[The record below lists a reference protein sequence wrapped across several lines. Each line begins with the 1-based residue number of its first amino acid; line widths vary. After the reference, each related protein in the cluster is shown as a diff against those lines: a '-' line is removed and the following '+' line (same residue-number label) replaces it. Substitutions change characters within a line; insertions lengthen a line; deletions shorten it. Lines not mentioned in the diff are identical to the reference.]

1 MGGFVFRSL
10 VLGCIILSAE
20 GANNVGGSG
29 GIFPRKILDIET
41 LWDGIS
47 SDLSSNFIQYWGF
60 CIRLFRNYR
69 RHEVVAQLSIYDL
82 RWHNLLGNYSEAV
95 LIKQCSWTSSRSLIL
110 MTVVDGKYSWYKLLG
125 QGKRDICGKIASK
138 MFLKHFLGLLRPV
151 SECNCGII
159 FVSIYMVIM
168 FLTSL
173 AAWSSLWHNCTHQW
187 HSWTETPR
195 QIHLFQDT
203 ALAQNLCKT
212 CVHKQYEMDMETF
225 AKTLRPGNLTELYL
239 EV

>member
-1 MGGFVFRSL
+1 MKSKAG
-10 VLGCIILSAE
+10 
-20 GANNVGGSG
+20 
-29 GIFPRKILDIET
+29 K
-41 LWDGIS
+41 WDGIS

-95 LIKQCSWTSSRSLIL
+95 LIKQCSWTSSRSLIM

-159 FVSIYMVIM
+159 FVTIFEWGGSSEPPEPPLPTGLGMVNGVGTASGRRNNI
-168 FLTSL
+168 FAEIRKIQPRAKQRRPSVSCRPSGRHCNACARTLSESG
-173 AAWSSLWHNCTHQW
+173 SS
-187 HSWTETPR
+187 SGR
-195 QIHLFQDT
+195 QPYWK
-203 ALAQNLCKT
+203 NEK
-212 CVHKQYEMDMETF
+212 
-225 AKTLRPGNLTELYL
+225 
-239 EV
+239 